1 MYCLTELFVSLWYVM
16 CIQVCGAITSA
27 LNEARLQI
35 AMSDRRQSFVSHR
48 VSLHTQKYRLSLTN
62 ISGLKNCRLFAALL
76 SKLI

>member
-1 MYCLTELFVSLWYVM
+1 MYCLTELSVSLWYVM

-48 VSLHTQKYRLSLTN
+48 VSLHTQKYIDCHSRILAVLKIAACLRLS
-62 ISGLKNCRLFAALL
+62 
-76 SKLI
+76 